1 MDYFNVPKMNQGL
14 YRFGLTWGWVINN
27 IILCVG
33 WTKPLI
39 NETSK
44 KYIIFADWK
53 KVAWMLRVNT
63 KHKLM
68 QISVRSK
75 IQV

>member
-1 MDYFNVPKMNQGL
+1 MTSLPGQSGTQEKNSWLKLLFLFSLHTK
-14 YRFGLTWGWVINN
+14 
-27 IILCVG
+27 IIL
-33 WTKPLI
+33 
-39 NETSK
+39 
-44 KYIIFADWK
+44 IIFADWK
-53 KVAWMLRVNT
+53 KVAWLLRVNT